1 MEFVKITLVDG
12 QVLEVP
18 AEIWGSYLTKKGI
31 SMSEVVS
38 VLRF

>member
-1 MEFVKITLVDG
+1 
-12 QVLEVP
+12 LEVP

-31 SMSEVVS
+31 PMSDVVS

>member
-18 AEIWGSYLTKKGI
+18 AEIWGSYLHRRNI
-31 SMSEVVS
+31 PMSQVVS
-38 VLRF
+38 VVRF